1 MMFKIMKNICKILF
15 KRKSF
20 IITTIILPIVL
31 IFVFAALY
39 EGNSTFKVGIINNDE
54 SFLGEALEDKI
65 KSIDAVE
72 VVNINKND
80 NYLTDLVFHK
90 YEMILIIDKDFTDN
104 IINGK
109 ENTIGIKAISNSEM
123 QAIMELIINSEV
135 KSYNEIYKNISS
147 ENINHKEILKSFN
160 EGKPDYKIIN
170 NKERRTSINTS
181 LGIIVYLIF
190 VSAGVTCSF
199 LLEDERH
206 GTRDRILMGNIDE
219 KSYFGAVISIFFLLS
234 SISSVEY
241 YVVCNILDYNF
252 GFENKWILLL
262 LMLLVTLLAVV
273 FNIMLTSIIKNKS
286 TLTLISTSISVPI
299 FMLSG
304 AFWDFNLMGEPLQKV
319 GNALPIRWFLL
330 GIEKLQMG
338 ENINSIVPIILAL
351 ILFIIFLFLLS
362 IFFTKNKI
370 ILIKEHQ

>member
-1 MMFKIMKNICKILF
+1 MFKIMKNICKILF

-90 YEMILIIDKDFTDN
+90 YEMILTIDKDFTDN

-109 ENTIGIKAISNSEM
+109 GSTVGIKAISNSEM

-135 KSYNEIYKNISS
+135 KSYDEIYKNISS
-147 ENINHKEILKSFN
+147 ENINPKEILKNFN

-170 NKERRTSINTS
+170 NKERRTSITTS

-234 SISSVEY
+234 SISSIEY
-241 YVVCNILDYNF
+241 YIVCNILDYNF

-304 AFWDFNLMGEPLQKV
+304 AFWDFNFMGETLQKV

-330 GIEKLQMG
+330 AIEKLQMG